1 MLLPIGA
8 LQFVRTL
15 GQISNSHFLLLSADK
30 AHSHE
35 EDLRLT
41 KDNPHLAIHGSFS
54 FMTNFHAMHQYFVN
68 HGGESLHTPYFSGL
82 QVAAFIMGSTCVNN
96 RTFSSPSIPTASRNC
111 SDASA
116 MKLPPPR

>member
-15 GQISNSHFLLLSADK
+15 GEISNGHFLLLSADK

-82 QVAAFIMGSTCVNN
+82 QVAAFIMGST
-96 RTFSSPSIPTASRNC
+96 R
-111 SDASA
+111 
-116 MKLPPPR
+116 LPEFRFAWEVGFIDMCEQ